1 MAETGATLSARWPT
15 HGRRCVLE
23 IPGYVLET
31 TLKSL
36 DVLDEAFGL

>member
-1 MAETGATLSARWPT
+1 
-15 HGRRCVLE
+15 VLE
-23 IPGYVLET
+23 IPGYVLDT